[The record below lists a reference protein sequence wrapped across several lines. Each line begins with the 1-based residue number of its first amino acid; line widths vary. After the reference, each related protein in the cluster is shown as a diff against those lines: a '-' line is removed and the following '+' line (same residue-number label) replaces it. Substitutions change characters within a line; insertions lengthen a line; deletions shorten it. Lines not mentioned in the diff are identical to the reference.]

1 MRSSFRQVSTNQIL
15 LITSLI
21 SCELKQII
29 FINIKNMS
37 AHINIYTNSL
47 TDNLI
52 PEIVERLNQHE
63 KVLSLEQSFTFK
75 NPRSILSLA
84 FRWTKPSIEI
94 LNTSVLKVQF
104 STSFKPFELS
114 EFKKKN
120 VRQKVVKQSFID
132 KLLRKK
138 KKKVYKPIK
147 ISAEVE
153 AQLKGFKKVFS
164 IKYYPGNLFEHHLA
178 TLLGSIVTEMG
189 QGICHFTNE
198 DIWYT
203 DKNAVAECMA
213 NLYSLEDLSTLAEE
227 KVIPVAPV
235 KIGV

>member
-1 MRSSFRQVSTNQIL
+1 
-15 LITSLI
+15 
-21 SCELKQII
+21 
-29 FINIKNMS
+29 MS

-75 NPRSILSLA
+75 NPRSILSLE

-94 LNTSVLKVQF
+94 LNTSVLKAQF

-120 VRQKVVKQSFID
+120 VRQKAAKQSYID
-132 KLLRKK
+132 KLLKRK

-147 ISAEVE
+147 ISAQVE
-153 AQLKGFKKVFS
+153 SQLKAFKKVFS

-178 TLLGSIVTEMG
+178 TLLGSIITEMG
-189 QGICHFTNE
+189 KGICHFTNE

-213 NLYSLEDLSTLAEE
+213 NLYSLEDLSTVEDE
-227 KVIPVAPV
+227 KAISANRAKVRI
-235 KIGV
+235 